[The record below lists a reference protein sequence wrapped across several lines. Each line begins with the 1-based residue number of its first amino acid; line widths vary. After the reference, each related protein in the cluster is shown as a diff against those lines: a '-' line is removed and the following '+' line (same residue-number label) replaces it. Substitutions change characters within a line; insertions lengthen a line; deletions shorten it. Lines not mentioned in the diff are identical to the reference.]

1 MKKLIS
7 LILALLLL
15 GSMSVGTWADYKT
28 TVNYAT
34 GKSSAYTVTVPAT
47 IVLSADA
54 AATKTVSVSG
64 NWASNETLTVACDPT
79 VTLTNSILS
88 SDTKTLAVTFGEATG
103 EDGGDPIVGITKTG
117 SSTAAVAGTEDDA
130 KATLSIPKIE
140 NALFGTWEGTL
151 TFTVTCKSEI
161 KFFIVATTYTVT
173 EGTTWEEFLS
183 GGDIVGWVIGPG
195 GVIQTDA
202 GPVLA
207 GSRKGP
213 QVMKDDVIV
222 NNQRYAPSIGWD

>member
-103 EDGGDPIVGITKTG
+103 GDDGDPIVGISKTG

-151 TFTVTCKSEI
+151 TFS
-161 KFFIVATTYTVT
+161 VAL
-173 EGTTWEEFLS
+173 EGIPKISFKIQSTDYQAEQGMTWEQWVNSSYNTGGFHVESS
-183 GGDIVGWVIGPG
+183 GVFSGMFQVGNSPGNPVSKTNVITENKNYSLEP
-195 GVIQTDA
+195 A
-202 GPVLA
+202 
-207 GSRKGP
+207 
-213 QVMKDDVIV
+213 
-222 NNQRYAPSIGWD
+222 